1 MIALLGSLL
10 GFGTSFLP
18 QILGFFQQKQ
28 EHKNKL
34 ELLRLQGEM
43 AAQGVQ
49 LELQILDK
57 KAEIEETR
65 AIYTYANPS
74 SGFAAGL
81 AASVRPVITYL
92 FFALFMAT
100 KIVIMVKV
108 TEQGGNWMDSVDLMF
123 DDETKALFAAIISF
137 WFGNR
142 AVTKFMGKAK

>member
-28 EHKNKL
+28 EHKNKI
-34 ELLRLQGEM
+34 ETMRLQGEM

-49 LELQILDK
+49 LQLQVMDK
-57 KAEIEETR
+57 QAEIEETK
-65 AIYTYANPS
+65 AIYDYANPS
-74 SGFAAGL
+74 SGFAAQL
-81 AASVRPVITYL
+81 AATVRPVITYL

-100 KIVIMVKV
+100 KVVIMVKV
-108 TEQGGNWMDSVDLMF
+108 TEQGGDWMSGVNLMF
-123 DDETKALFAAIISF
+123 DDETKGLFAAILSF

-142 AVTKFMGKAK
+142 AVSKYMEKK

>member
-18 QILGFFQQKQ
+18 QVLDFFKQKQ

-34 ELLRLQGEM
+34 ETLKLQGELF
-43 AAQGVQ
+43 AQGVN
-49 LELQILDK
+49 LELQVLDK
-57 KAEIEETR
+57 KAEIAETK
-65 AIYTYANPS
+65 ALYNYANPT
-74 SGFAAGL
+74 SGFSAGL

-100 KIVIMVKV
+100 KAVIMIKV
-108 TEQGGNWMDSVDLMF
+108 MQDGGNWMTGVDLMF

-142 AVTKFMGKAK
+142 AVSKFMGKK